1 VGWCKGLL
9 LAHSRTT
16 TCRYPADRVPSCT
29 RFKSR
34 QRAERATTHRHVS
47 RNIGTCLP
55 TEVGSEA
62 AKCPVAPEPPPPE
75 REGSGAT
82 MCTIA
87 SDPLGELR
95 CATCPEASDP
105 ASLRGGLRDPVMPV
119 IPYGPHAS
127 NMKKSLAGLPVQQGS
142 LVPNAHVHVSRHLT
156 SRPSC
161 ACKTCG

>member
-1 VGWCKGLL
+1 VVQRPPIGSFPHHHLPVP
-9 LAHSRTT
+9 
-16 TCRYPADRVPSCT
+16 CRPGTLVYKIQVKT
-29 RFKSR
+29 KS
-34 QRAERATTHRHVS
+34 
-47 RNIGTCLP
+47 GTCNHAP
-55 TEVGSEA
+55 PRVSQHRNMPPNRGGIRGCHMSSGSGA
-62 AKCPVAPEPPPPE
+62 PPPPE

-105 ASLRGGLRDPVMPV
+105 ASLRGGLRAPVMPV

-142 LVPNAHVHVSRHLT
+142 LVPNAHMHISRHLT